1 MWDFSHK
8 NSWNIPGIVY
18 INKNVLFILPQKMDF
33 SLMVEWTAMTGSI
46 TPEALD
52 SISNLIG
59 VAIWGATLSA
69 MLISIL
75 AGIFMIIVSR
85 RVLEKAKL
93 PGRWV
98 LIPVYNIVLFFQ
110 LGGMSGRWTLAL
122 LFPPL
127 LRVVAIVNIFN
138 ITKKFWKHWTF
149 GLGLIFFELI
159 FVAILAFDK
168 SKYQSEKIITAKPVA
183 KPIAKP
189 ITKIATK
196 PAVKKTATPAKKV
209 VKKAPA
215 KKIVKKVKTLTKK
228 K

>member
-18 INKNVLFILPQKMDF
+18 INKNVLFILLQKMDF

-52 SISNLIG
+52 SISNLLG
-59 VAIWGATLSA
+59 VAIGGAALSA
-69 MLISIL
+69 ILISIL
-75 AGIFMIIVSR
+75 AGIFMIIVSW
-85 RVLEKAKL
+85 RVFEKAKL
-93 PGRWV
+93 SGRWV

-110 LGGMSGRWTLAL
+110 LGGMSGRWALSL

-127 LRVVAIVNIFN
+127 LGVITIINAFN
-138 ITKKFWKHWTF
+138 IAKKFWKHWTF